1 MWYISMGLE
10 IMDRTT
16 GQGNN
21 AQSKCD
27 TDREKGWRCQGE
39 IEKILEGITGY
50 SPQSTYASERGLVA
64 RPGSTGERRKLA

>member
-21 AQSKCD
+21 A
-27 TDREKGWRCQGE
+27 EE
-39 IEKILEGITGY
+39 NEGIL
-50 SPQSTYASERGLVA
+50 AS
-64 RPGSTGERRKLA
+64 